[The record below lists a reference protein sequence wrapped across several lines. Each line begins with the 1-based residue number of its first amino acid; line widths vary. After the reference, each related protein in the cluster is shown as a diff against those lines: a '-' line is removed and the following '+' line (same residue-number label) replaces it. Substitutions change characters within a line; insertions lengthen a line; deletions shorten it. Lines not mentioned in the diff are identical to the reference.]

1 MSKPHQDKP
10 ILRLDHVNFSYYSN
24 LGEVKVLNDINF
36 TVEKGAFA
44 ALVGPSGCGKSTIL
58 SLIAGLLKPVS
69 GFITYYSDDF
79 NAPRVGYMLQ
89 HDHLLEWRSVY
100 QNITLGLE
108 IQKKKNKENLELVDE
123 LLDKY
128 HLSNVRKQK
137 PSALSGGMR
146 QRIALI
152 RTLALRPDLLL
163 LDEPFSALD
172 YQTRLNVSKDV
183 HDIIKSEQKTAILVT
198 HDISEA
204 ISMADVIFVLTKPP
218 CTIKD
223 VLPIEFEANG
233 VLREDMRK
241 SSLFRSILIK
251 FGGKCKMKIQKNNHE
266 TNDIIK
272 SDAAALTIGQ
282 KNFLRRQKLQ
292 KLYIFW
298 SRILLFAAFVM
309 LWQVSADLGWI
320 DSFISARPSPSR
332 SFSGMMFKICPC

>member
-10 ILRLDHVNFSYYSN
+10 ILRLDHVSFSYYSN

-58 SLIAGLLKPVS
+58 SLIAGLLKPVG
-69 GFITYYSDDF
+69 GFITSYSEDF

-108 IQKKKNKENLELVDE
+108 IQKKKTKENLELVDE

-128 HLSNVRKQK
+128 HLSNVKNQK

-183 HDIIKSEQKTAILVT
+183 HDIIKSEEKTAILVT

-204 ISMADVIFVLTKPP
+204 ISMAAVVFVLTKSP

-223 VLPIEFEANG
+223 VIPIEFEANG
-233 VLREDMRK
+233 IKREDMRK
-241 SSLFRSILIK
+241 SSLFQEYFDQIWREMQDENTEK
-251 FGGKCKMKIQKNNHE
+251 
-266 TNDIIK
+266 
-272 SDAAALTIGQ
+272 
-282 KNFLRRQKLQ
+282 
-292 KLYIFW
+292 
-298 SRILLFAAFVM
+298 
-309 LWQVSADLGWI
+309 
-320 DSFISARPSPSR
+320 
-332 SFSGMMFKICPC
+332 

>member
-1 MSKPHQDKP
+1 MSQKHHDKP
-10 ILRLDHVNFSYYSN
+10 FLRLDHVSFSYYSS

-69 GFITYYSDDF
+69 GYITFYSEDF

-89 HDHLLEWRSVY
+89 HDHLLEWRSVW
-100 QNITLGLE
+100 QNLILGLE
-108 IQKKKNKENLELVDE
+108 IQKKKTKENLELVDD

-128 HLSNVRKQK
+128 NLSNIKNQK

-152 RTLALRPDLLL
+152 RTLAIRPDLLL

-183 HDIIKSEQKTAILVT
+183 HDIIKTEQKTAILVT

-204 ISMADVIFVLTKPP
+204 ISMADVVFVLTKSP

-223 VLPIEFEANG
+223 VVPIQFEANG
-233 VLREDMRK
+233 IKREDIRK
-241 SSLFRSILIK
+241 SILFQEY
-251 FGGKCKMKIQKNNHE
+251 FDKIWREMQNENTEK
-266 TNDIIK
+266 
-272 SDAAALTIGQ
+272 
-282 KNFLRRQKLQ
+282 
-292 KLYIFW
+292 
-298 SRILLFAAFVM
+298 
-309 LWQVSADLGWI
+309 
-320 DSFISARPSPSR
+320 
-332 SFSGMMFKICPC
+332 